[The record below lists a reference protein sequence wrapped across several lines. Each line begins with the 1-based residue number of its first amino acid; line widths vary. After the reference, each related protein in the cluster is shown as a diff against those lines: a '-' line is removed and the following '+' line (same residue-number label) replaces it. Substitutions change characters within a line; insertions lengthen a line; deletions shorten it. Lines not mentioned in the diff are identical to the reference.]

1 MAGDWQALTT
11 VELDTAKLRWLQ
23 KEAKTMVER
32 QVEVAAQRVKVSAKR
47 HCPVDTGRLRAS
59 IDKLR
64 VGELTW
70 IVTYAVGDPGAF
82 YGYFQEL
89 GTRFQSGTPFLVP
102 ALEDERPNFPKG
114 IKGEFAKI

>member
-1 MAGDWQALTT
+1 MPDWQKLTT
-11 VELDTAKLRWLQ
+11 VELDITKLKWLQ

-32 QVEVAAQRVKVSAKR
+32 QVKEAARRVKVSAKR

-70 IVTYAVGDPGAF
+70 IVTYAVGDPGAY
-82 YGYFQEL
+82 YGFFVHE
-89 GTRFQSGTPFLVP
+89 GARSKSPRPFLLQG
-102 ALEDERPNFPKG
+102 LEDERPNFPKG
-114 IKGEFAKI
+114 IKAEFAKI